1 MWELAPSPVL
11 PEEES
16 LSYGH
21 SLEGGG
27 CRSGARILL
36 LLWKNFGLGSCP
48 HRGEGQDC
56 CPQHPSSL

>member
-36 LLWKNFGLGSCP
+36 LLWKNLWSGFL
-48 HRGEGQDC
+48 
-56 CPQHPSSL
+56 SS